1 MLALPSVYNV
11 PVKGE
16 AIMKHLK
23 KIICLVMVLT
33 FVFTFASP
41 ISTADAATKSI
52 KEGVWTNIKST
63 SNYYKVVVPGE
74 GYVTLSAK
82 NTKGGI
88 AYFDFLNSKKQFFS
102 DPETVYS
109 TNGKVDNIKV
119 PVSKGTYYIRL
130 NDDSY
135 FGLAGHAYAKYTFT
149 SIKQGTNYCMAKAL
163 TLKSGSYKKIYQ
175 TPKYSFD
182 RFFKIKLTTARK
194 ITVKSKSEV
203 EIYDI
208 EGNEISNTDDFDNN
222 NMRIYKTKKLKAG
235 TYYLQVQYMYY
246 DVTSIYKVKWQ

>member
-1 MLALPSVYNV
+1 
-11 PVKGE
+11 
-16 AIMKHLK
+16 MKRLK
-23 KIICLVMVLT
+23 KILCVMVTVALVFA
-33 FVFTFASP
+33 FVCP
-41 ISTADAATKSI
+41 VSTADAATKSI
-52 KEGVWTNIKST
+52 KEGVWKNIKST

-88 AYFDFLNSKKQFFS
+88 AFFDFLNSKKEFFS

-135 FGLAGHAYAKYTFT
+135 FGLGGYAYAKYTFT
-149 SIKQGTNYCMAKAL
+149 SIKQAKNYCMGKAL
-163 TLKSGSYKKIYQ
+163 TLKPGSFKKIYQ

-182 RFFKIKLTTARK
+182 RFFKIKLDTAKK

-203 EIYDI
+203 LIYDI
-208 EGNEISNTDDFDNN
+208 EGNTVSTTDDFDNN

-235 TYYLQVQYMYY
+235 TYYLQVQYSYY

>member
-1 MLALPSVYNV
+1 
-11 PVKGE
+11 
-16 AIMKHLK
+16 MKHLK
-23 KIICLVMVLT
+23 KILCLVMVLA

-41 ISTADAATKSI
+41 VSTADAATKSI
-52 KEGVWTNIKST
+52 KEGVWKNIKST

-88 AYFDFLNSKKQFFS
+88 AYFDFLNSKKEYFS
-102 DPETVYS
+102 DPETVYGS
-109 TNGKVDNIKV
+109 GTKATSIKV

-135 FGLAGHAYAKYTFT
+135 FDLAGYAYAKYTFT
-149 SIKQGTNYCMAKAL
+149 SIKQAKNYCMGKAL

-182 RFFKIKLTTARK
+182 RFFKIKLDTAKK
-194 ITVKSKSEV
+194 ITVKSLSEIR
-203 EIYDI
+203 IYDTEGGEIDTTQNYDDI
-208 EGNEISNTDDFDNN
+208 EL
-222 NMRIYKTKKLKAG
+222 RIYKTKKLKAG